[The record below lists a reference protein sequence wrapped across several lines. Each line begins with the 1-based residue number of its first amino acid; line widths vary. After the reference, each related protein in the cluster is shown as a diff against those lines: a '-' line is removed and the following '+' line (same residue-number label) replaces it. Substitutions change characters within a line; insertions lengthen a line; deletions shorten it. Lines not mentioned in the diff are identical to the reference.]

1 MGHLDQLV
9 LNVGSLGGA
18 SHLASQSGS
27 ADQNVAYADLAAA
40 VRLTVIAC
48 ETLYNHAGKLNFAV
62 EEDAVVRNEYAVED
76 NENFVAAVYL
86 VANVDVVVLFNLAGV
101 AGLTA
106 VDQGDALGIGRYSEG
121 DRVVLVALAHGDG
134 RHYQNLVRV
143 YKAGLVSLSAGNV
156 YAVSGA
162 LYNVQEQIRISLLG
176 RSEGTVALN
185 VGHSAVNCE
194 VLILH
199 AGQELEEVLVVL
211 GAASLVDL
219 VGGGE
224 YSVHSVHAYAA
235 LEAGCS
241 LLTEQTLH
249 LNLLDQVVG
258 GLMHVGEAVDLLA
271 GDVGGSSHQILILR
285 VLSQLVGS
293 GEGVQ
298 GRTDNRV
305 VNRILYLLAE
315 HIQIE
320 VQLAQGLNVLV
331 FGHHK

>member
-1 MGHLDQLV
+1 M
-9 LNVGSLGGA
+9 
-18 SHLASQSGS
+18 
-27 ADQNVAYADLAAA
+27 
-40 VRLTVIAC
+40 
-48 ETLYNHAGKLNFAV
+48 
-62 EEDAVVRNEYAVED
+62 
-76 NENFVAAVYL
+76 AAVYL
-86 VANVDVVVLFNLAGV
+86 VANVDVVVLFHLAGV

-106 VDQGDALGIGRYSEG
+106 VDQGDALGIGRNCEG
-121 DRVVLVALAHGDG
+121 DRVVLVALTHGDG

-143 YKAGLVSLSAGNV
+143 YEAGLVSLSAGNV

-194 VLILH
+194 ILVLY

-235 LEAGCS
+235 LEAGCG

-271 GDVGGSSHQILILR
+271 GDVGSSGHQIFILR
-285 VLSQLVGS
+285 ILSQLVGS
-293 GEGVQ
+293 GEGIQ
-298 GRTDNRV
+298 RRTDHRVINRV
-305 VNRILYLLAE
+305 LNLLAE
-315 HIQIE
+315 HVKVQM
-320 VQLAQGLNVLV
+320 QLAKRLNILL
-331 FGHHK
+331 FGHHSVWYPFFFGFRCSRYGRTGQERSL

>member
-1 MGHLDQLV
+1 M
-9 LNVGSLGGA
+9 
-18 SHLASQSGS
+18 
-27 ADQNVAYADLAAA
+27 
-40 VRLTVIAC
+40 IAC
-48 ETLYNHAGKLNFAV
+48 ETLYDHAGKLNFAV

-86 VANVDVVVLFNLAGV
+86 VTNVDVVVLFNLAGV

-121 DRVVLVALAHGDG
+121 DCVVLVALAHGDG

-258 GLMHVGEAVDLLA
+258 RLMHVGEAVDLLA

-315 HIQIE
+315 HIQVE